1 MKQGS
6 LKRSSVVMPDKDS
19 IRRFEKQKL
28 AMFERHIEEK
38 MLQEMN
44 DPGHL
49 RSLDIKAYEDIYGL
63 TKAKSLVSSA
73 KMLNE

>member
-1 MKQGS
+1 
-6 LKRSSVVMPDKDS
+6 MPDKDS
-19 IRRFEKQKL
+19 IIQFEKQKL
-28 AMFERHIEEK
+28 AMFERHIEDR

-44 DPGHL
+44 DPDHL
-49 RSLDIKAYEDIYGL
+49 RSLDIKAYEEVYGL